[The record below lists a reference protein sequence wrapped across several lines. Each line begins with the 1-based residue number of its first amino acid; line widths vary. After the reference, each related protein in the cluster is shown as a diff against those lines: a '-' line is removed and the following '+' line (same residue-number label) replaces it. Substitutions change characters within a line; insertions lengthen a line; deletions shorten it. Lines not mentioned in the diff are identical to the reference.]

1 MGDAAHAMVP
11 FYGQVKMIQNVSI
24 IKKYE
29 VLLIK
34 QSFEKKIVNKILWFC
49 FGMVA
54 LIILPITN
62 EGYHVKKN
70 KNSIRKGC

>member
-34 QSFEKKIVNKILWFC
+34 LSFEKKLLTKFYG
-49 FGMVA
+49 FA
-54 LIILPITN
+54 L
-62 EGYHVKKN
+62 VW
-70 KNSIRKGC
+70 